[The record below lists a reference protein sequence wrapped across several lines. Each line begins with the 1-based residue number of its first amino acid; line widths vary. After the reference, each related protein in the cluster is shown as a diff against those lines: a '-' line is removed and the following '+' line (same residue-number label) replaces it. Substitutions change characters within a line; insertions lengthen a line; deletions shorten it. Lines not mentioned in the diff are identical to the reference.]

1 MRGHRPGLEPPLRRS
16 VRSLLAGRGNTILL
30 HLLIPAAF
38 WVMASA
44 ASFQAQA
51 GPCVIPGRGYF
62 RIHVGSGG
70 LFGAFAHDHHIE
82 AQKVEGCANL
92 DAKDLTHSSIK
103 LTFAASAV
111 RVMDPD
117 ESAKDR
123 ATVQENMEKEVLRVS
138 EFPRIV
144 FESTAIELGS
154 ANQLKV
160 HGNLTI
166 RDKMQPVIVPLTF
179 KRLSDGSYQADGKY
193 NFRQSAFG
201 IKPIQL
207 AGGTIKVKDE
217 LESEFQLFLK

>member
-1 MRGHRPGLEPPLRRS
+1 MRGQWRQSPHSPLL
-16 VRSLLAGRGNTILL
+16 VALLTLL
-30 HLLIPAAF
+30 FVQSSH
-38 WVMASA
+38 
-44 ASFQAQA
+44 AQT
-51 GPCVIPGRGYF
+51 GTCVIPGRGYF
-62 RIHVGSGG
+62 RIHVGAGG

-82 AQKVEGCANL
+82 AQKVEGCANV

-103 LTFAASAV
+103 LTFAASGV
-111 RVMDPD
+111 RVMDPG
-117 ESAKDR
+117 ESAQDR

-144 FESTAIELGS
+144 FESTAIELGVS

-166 RDKMQPVIVPLTF
+166 RDKTKPIIVPLTF
-179 KRLSDGSYQADGKY
+179 KRLGDGTYQADGKY
-193 NFRQSAFG
+193 NFKQSTFG